1 MAKSLVELTVEII
14 QGQTSKKQMTT
25 EEIANALKDT
35 FQALKS
41 LQDSEVS
48 SGIEPDTLETTKV
61 LDPKKSIQ
69 KNKVVCLECGK
80 EFRMLSGR
88 HLASHGL
95 DSKTYRKKYGF
106 PARQPLCAKSLS
118 EERSAGAKERGI
130 PENLQKAIAART
142 KKKTVDAVE
151 GGEGMAE

>member
-69 KNKVVCLECGK
+69 KNKVV
-80 EFRMLSGR
+80 
-88 HLASHGL
+88 
-95 DSKTYRKKYGF
+95 
-106 PARQPLCAKSLS
+106 
-118 EERSAGAKERGI
+118 
-130 PENLQKAIAART
+130 
-142 KKKTVDAVE
+142 
-151 GGEGMAE
+151 